1 MSRETKPPQ
10 PFDAREI
17 RLARRGMKLVGPAHV
32 WLYRASCGR
41 IWGRFP
47 SSKVPVL
54 LLTTVGRRSGEPRTV
69 PLIYL
74 DDGDR
79 LVIVASQGGLPTHP
93 AWYHNLVAHPLV
105 TVQTRRRSRELEAR
119 VVDDDERAELWPRLV
134 ERYADYDGYQART
147 DRQIPVV
154 VLDPV
159 LDRVR

>member
-1 MSRETKPPQ
+1 
-10 PFDAREI
+10 
-17 RLARRGMKLVGPAHV
+17 MKLVGPAHV
-32 WLYRASCGR
+32 WLYRRSGGR

-47 SSKVPVL
+47 RSKTPVL

-93 AWYHNLVAHPLV
+93 AWYHNLVAHPRV
-105 TVQTRRRSRELEAR
+105 TAQTWRRIREMDAH
-119 VVDDDERAELWPRLV
+119 VADDAERAALWPRLV
-134 ERYADYDGYQART
+134 EMYADYDEYQART

-154 VLDPV
+154 VLDPAT
-159 LDRVR
+159 D